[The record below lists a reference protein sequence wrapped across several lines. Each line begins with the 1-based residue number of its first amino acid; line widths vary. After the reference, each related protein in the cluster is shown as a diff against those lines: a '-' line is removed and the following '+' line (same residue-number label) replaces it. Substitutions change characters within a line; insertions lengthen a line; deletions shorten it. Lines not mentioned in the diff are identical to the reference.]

1 MILRVVTGRALTAD
15 GVEQRF
21 FEHGQM
27 ADVVDGHQVLGRIV
41 GLEVADARVLGRFLK
56 QGLVAVGKRRAALG
70 QRFAHAIDGM
80 RREHV
85 VVVGKGQILTRC
97 ELRGLVRIGGNALVL
112 DFGVD
117 DALVLRGAGADCLA
131 HVGVRV
137 VGGVHQ
143 NQLPVRRG
151 LGLHAVQKLLQKLRR
166 CVVQRR

>member
-1 MILRVVTGRALTAD
+1 MILRAVAGRALTAD

-97 ELRGLVRIGGNALVL
+97 ELRSLVRIGGNALVL

-131 HVGVRV
+131 HVGVGTV
-137 VGGVHQ
+137 AGVHQ

-166 CVVQRR
+166 SVVQRR